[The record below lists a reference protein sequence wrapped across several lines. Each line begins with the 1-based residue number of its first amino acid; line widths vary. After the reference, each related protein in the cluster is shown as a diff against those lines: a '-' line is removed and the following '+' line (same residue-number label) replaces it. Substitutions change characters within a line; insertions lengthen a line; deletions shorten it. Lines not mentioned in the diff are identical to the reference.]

1 MPNIQESKEPSFA
14 TQQFVNIDSINN
26 GVIKL
31 RGGAYRRILIVSG
44 INFDLKSA
52 EEQEM
57 ITSAF
62 QGFLNSVDFT
72 LQIFIHSRKINID
85 NYLRKVEERENQETN
100 ELLKNQ
106 IFEYREFIKS
116 FVSQNAIMS
125 KNFFVVVPLDPIRVS
140 DTGAGLK
147 SAVFGLFG
155 KKKNE
160 GDEKK
165 QTEKEYLEQLDQR
178 VGEVVDGL
186 NQIGLRVVPLN
197 DEELSELFYNLYNP
211 STIEK
216 KVAQ

>member
-1 MPNIQESKEPSFA
+1 MPNTQESKGPSLA
-14 TQQFVNIDSINN
+14 TQQFVNIDSITD

-31 RGGAYRRILIVSG
+31 KNKAYRKILIVSG

-57 ITSAF
+57 ITFAF
-62 QGFLNSVDFT
+62 QSFLNSVDFT
-72 LQIFIHSRKINID
+72 LQLFIHSRKINID
-85 NYLRKVEERENQETN
+85 NYLKKVEDRENQETN

-116 FVSQNAIMS
+116 FVAQNAIMS
-125 KNFFVVVPLDPIRVS
+125 KNFFVVVPFDPIRVS
-140 DTGAGLK
+140 ETSTGVK
-147 SAVFGLFG
+147 NKLFG
-155 KKKNE
+155 IFGTNKPGGE
-160 GDEKK
+160 SQE

-178 VGEVVDGL
+178 VNEVIDGL
-186 NQIGLRVVPLN
+186 NQVGLRVVPLN

-216 KVAQ
+216 KVA